1 MKMNRKTVNLMVAMT
16 FSVIVIS
23 GIMAF
28 FLPFSIITTGSH
40 ALMGFVFIFL
50 IALHI
55 SNNLKGFKRSFSR
68 KNFIFALCSTIFF
81 TALFIWQPK
90 PVKYVLA
97 LSNNMGAALDRFDM
111 KNDGMIYHYSPAENY
126 KLKLEVRAGQ
136 SFDPKSPPEFAIW
149 LENKSNY
156 HIKTLHAG
164 SEADQLPYWSWKV
177 KEYEKAKN
185 EADTKNEVD
194 TVSGATPN
202 SSFDPKDYIL
212 PERNKEPFY
221 LIIEI
226 NQKGD
231 SNEFHKDQPSIIYK
245 VEIDNQF
252 PKVFQI
258 MDIVGYSKFDAENKT
273 WDAYFPDEK
282 LTTALH
288 LIDSALLTIDRE

>member
-1 MKMNRKTVNLMVAMT
+1 MKRNRKTINLMVAMT
-16 FSVIVIS
+16 FSVIIIS

-40 ALMGFVFIFL
+40 AMMGFVFIFL
-50 IALHI
+50 IALHV
-55 SNNLKGFKRSFSR
+55 SNNLKGFRKSLSR
-68 KNFIFALCSTIFF
+68 NNCIFALSSTIIL

-111 KNDGMIYHYSPAENY
+111 KNDGLIYHYSPAENY
-126 KLKLEVRAGQ
+126 KLKLEVRAKKN
-136 SFDPKSPPEFAIW
+136 FDPKSPPEFAIW

-164 SEADQLPYWSWKV
+164 STADQLPYWSWKV

-185 EADTKNEVD
+185 EADSKKEVD

-202 SSFDPKDYIL
+202 SSFDARDYIL

-221 LIIEI
+221 LLVEI

-231 SNEFHKDQPSIIYK
+231 SNEFYKDQPSIIYK

-252 PKVFQI
+252 PKIFQVL
-258 MDIVGYSKFDAENKT
+258 DIVGYSKLDAKKKT

-282 LTTALH
+282 LTSALK
-288 LIDSALLTIDRE
+288 LIDSALLTIDR